1 MLYLVA
7 GVLKSGSDEQ
17 VVALRNEWNEHLAQ
31 PNRKISLFGL
41 LRGKEGDRKGYL
53 ALIEAESFDDAEDY
67 LRQSPFYQ
75 RDLYERVEVAEF
87 IPEVGNV
94 E

>member
-7 GVLKSGSDEQ
+7 GILKSGSEDQ
-17 VVALRNEWNEHLAQ
+17 LIALRNEWNEHLAQ

-41 LRGKEGDRKGYL
+41 LRGKEGERTGYL
-53 ALIEAESFDDAEDY
+53 ALIEANGFDEAENY
-67 LRQSPFYQ
+67 LSQSPFYQ